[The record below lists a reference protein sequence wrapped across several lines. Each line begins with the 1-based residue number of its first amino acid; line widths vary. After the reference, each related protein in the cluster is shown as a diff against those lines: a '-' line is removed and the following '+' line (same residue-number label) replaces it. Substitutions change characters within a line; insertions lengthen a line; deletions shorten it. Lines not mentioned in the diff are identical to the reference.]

1 MNDARG
7 EESGAPVQAP
17 ILIERARTPAAVFL
31 ALGLVGAA
39 WLLGAS
45 AARIADSRGTLA
57 VTGSAH
63 RQVRADLAVWRGTF
77 STQAPTLRA
86 ASAQLA
92 WCRDR
97 VREYLL
103 ARGLPAGDTVFAAIA
118 TQAVRGRA
126 APGEGGTGSFRL
138 SQGVEVRSADV
149 AQVAAAERG
158 AGALLELGVPFESQA
173 PEFLCAQ
180 SAGLEAEA
188 LALATRDARARAL
201 AMAKEGGGRLGRM
214 RSAQV
219 EAFRITPA
227 AGRGGAPMVEV
238 TAVVAASFE
247 VR

>member
-1 MNDARG
+1 M
-7 EESGAPVQAP
+7 QAP
-17 ILIERARTPAAVFL
+17 ILIERARTPAAVIL

-63 RQVRADLAVWRGTF
+63 RQVRADLAVWRGTL

-92 WCRDR
+92 WCRER
-97 VREYLL
+97 VREYLV
-103 ARGLPAGDTVFAAIA
+103 ARGLAAGDTMFSAVSTEAA
-118 TQAVRGRA
+118 RGRGA
-126 APGEGGTGSFRL
+126 AGEGAAGGFRL

-149 AQVAAAERG
+149 ARVAAAERG
-158 AGALLELGVPFESQA
+158 AGALLDLGVPFESQA
-173 PEFLCAQ
+173 PEFLCAG
-180 SAGLEAEA
+180 SAGMEAEV
-188 LALATRDARARAL
+188 LGLATRDARARAL
-201 AMAKEGGGRLGRM
+201 AMARQGGGRLGRL
-214 RSAQV
+214 RSARI

-227 AGRGGAPMVEV
+227 GGRGAAPMVEV
-238 TAVVAASFE
+238 TAAVAASFE